1 MKNKPRSFGAL
12 WLSLVAG
19 SMFESAP
26 ARAAV
31 TWKADFETGNIS
43 QFMGN
48 VNATKGTR
56 KNIEI
61 VADPVQEGK
70 MAGKFTIHEDDTF
83 SSTQMRVQV
92 TRNSPRT
99 GEGQDVFMSFYF
111 LIAADPMV
119 RANIAYWETTGSNR
133 NMMTWW
139 LVAKPGGGT
148 TLNYGTGSLGSG
160 KHIFTGDVSLNVWHQ
175 IGYHIHWS
183 QSATT
188 GRVTMWLDGTQVA
201 DEPAQTKPDA
211 NSLFFQAG
219 IHRGSRSTLTD
230 TVFFDNFLEGEAALD
245 LMLAPAVPGSGD
257 GGVAQDAPS
266 GADRA
271 SDSAGGTGGSGGG
284 SGGFV
289 GTGGQS
295 GAGGQGGVTGTGG
308 TTGSGSGGSAPNP
321 VTGTGGATGLTGS
334 GGCALSAAAA
344 PAHGS
349 LIGWVGLLGLT
360 ALVRRR
366 RR

>member
-1 MKNKPRSFGAL
+1 MKNKARSFGAL

-19 SMFESAP
+19 SMCESAP

-56 KNIEI
+56 KNIEF

-92 TRNSPRT
+92 TRSSPRT

-148 TLNYGTGSLGSG
+148 TLNYGTGNLGSG
-160 KHIFTGDVSLNVWHQ
+160 KHLYTGDVSLNVWHQ
-175 IGYHIHWS
+175 IGYHVHWS

-188 GRVTMWLDGTQVA
+188 GRVTMWFDGTQVV
-201 DEPAQTKPDA
+201 DEAAQTKPDA

-230 TVFFDNFLEGEAALD
+230 TVFFDNFLEGESVPD
-245 LMLAPAVPGSGD
+245 IMLAPAVPGAD

-271 SDSAGGTGGSGGG
+271 SDSAGGTGGSGG
-284 SGGFV
+284 FV
-289 GTGGQS
+289 GS
-295 GAGGQGGVTGTGG
+295 GGQGGPGGQGGQVGSTGTGG
-308 TTGSGSGGSAPNP
+308 TVSGGSGGSAPNP
-321 VTGTGGATGLTGS
+321 ATGTGGATGLTGT
-334 GGCALSAAAA
+334 GGCAVSAAAA
-344 PAHGS
+344 PAHGD
-349 LIGWVGLLGLT
+349 LIALVGLLGLT

-366 RR
+366 RH